1 MCHRCRSNSWFDR
14 YMTLGGMTL
23 VTCLVLPFAIVAI
36 VAVAPFWLVGKA
48 LELAGISL
56 LD

>member
-1 MCHRCRSNSWFDR
+1 
-14 YMTLGGMTL
+14 MTLGGMTL